1 MTRDERRK
9 LMRFLRDSLHVIDD
23 LLDELDKRS
32 VQVGVSQRE
41 LDLISMW
48 RPELEGEFA
57 RIDGKLWALRRGR
70 QGLVPPS
77 DEIVEKIEGL
87 TEEVDELIGRD
98 KTVNDIIAL
107 TTKVVSA
114 VNESGLVKPA

>member
-1 MTRDERRK
+1 M
-9 LMRFLRDSLHVIDD
+9 IDD
-23 LLDELDKRS
+23 LLDELDKQS
-32 VQVGVSQRE
+32 VQVGVSQRD

-70 QGLVPPS
+70 EGLAPPS
-77 DEIVEKIEGL
+77 DKMVKKIEDL
-87 TEEVDELIGRD
+87 TEEVDELIGKD
-98 KTVNDIIAL
+98 KTVNEIIAL

-114 VNESGLVKPA
+114 INESSLVKPA